1 MDKDAPGAENA
12 ARLSNIFPVFV
23 SDYFSK
29 KYGLRA
35 LVDQSSLDLLKNLTK
50 QQSENLEVCLCHVR
64 DDEGEDTGASEND
77 GFGRPLGA
85 NIRFVFVRGANS
97 SQFVVLSFLPLRGA
111 EGTRTRVQ
119 PAS

>member
-35 LVDQSSLDLLKNLTK
+35 LVDQSSLDLLKNLTTR
-50 QQSENLEVCLCHVR
+50 QSENLEVCTSYVR
-64 DDEGEDTGASEND
+64 DAVSYVRDAEGEDMCEREYD
-77 GFGRPLGA
+77 FIA
-85 NIRFVFVRGANS
+85 NH
-97 SQFVVLSFLPLRGA
+97 
-111 EGTRTRVQ
+111 
-119 PAS
+119 